1 MHSIQI
7 RKYGIISE
15 LWERE
20 YEFETNMPP
29 NYELNLK
36 KVKQI
41 AKQKINYF

>member
-7 RKYGIISE
+7 HKYGIISE